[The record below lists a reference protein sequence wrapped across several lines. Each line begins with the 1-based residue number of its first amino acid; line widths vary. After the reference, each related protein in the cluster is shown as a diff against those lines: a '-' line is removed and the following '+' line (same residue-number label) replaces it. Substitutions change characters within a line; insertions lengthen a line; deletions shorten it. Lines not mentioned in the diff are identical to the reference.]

1 VIARDIAERSRQRQM
16 EGYLFEARQEISSR
30 KFTAAL
36 EILKHAEELDPAAPQ
51 GSRTDRIGRCR
62 PGTRAPPQ
70 RAGQA

>member
-1 VIARDIAERSRQRQM
+1 M

-51 GSRTDRIGRCR
+51 VHALIESAVAGREQERRRQGSW
-62 PGTRAPPQ
+62 RA
-70 RAGQA
+70 